1 MGRYLVRGFLQ
12 AIVLVVLVSI
22 IVFALIHAAPGGPGA
37 VMADD
42 RLSPDEIARMRANLG
57 LDKPLP
63 VQYVEWARNLLT
75 GDFGISYAD
84 GRPVLDTILQRVP
97 NTLILA
103 GTAFLLSLA
112 VAIPVGV
119 FTGARSNSK
128 IDNLVSGLTFVAMSV
143 PVFWIG
149 IIGIILFSVTWGWLP
164 SSGMYTINQDKSLV
178 DLLKHLVMPAIV
190 LSLPSMAM
198 FTRFVRV
205 SVLET
210 LQRDYVRTARAKGL
224 SPRAVMYRHVLRT
237 ALMPI
242 ITIVGISLPAVVT
255 GAAVTESVFGWPGM
269 GRLGYDAILSR
280 DFPVILTLNFI
291 AAVLTLI
298 GTLVSDVLYAL
309 ADPRIKF

>member
-112 VAIPVGV
+112 VAIP
-119 FTGARSNSK
+119 
-128 IDNLVSGLTFVAMSV
+128 
-143 PVFWIG
+143 P
-149 IIGIILFSVTWGWLP
+149 LP
-164 SSGMYTINQDKSLV
+164 SS
-178 DLLKHLVMPAIV
+178 VMVASTQPVSTMAM
-190 LSLPSMAM
+190 SPSM
-198 FTRFVRV
+198 RV
-205 SVLET
+205 ARSV
-210 LQRDYVRTARAKGL
+210 
-224 SPRAVMYRHVLRT
+224 
-237 ALMPI
+237 
-242 ITIVGISLPAVVT
+242 
-255 GAAVTESVFGWPGM
+255 
-269 GRLGYDAILSR
+269 
-280 DFPVILTLNFI
+280 
-291 AAVLTLI
+291 
-298 GTLVSDVLYAL
+298 
-309 ADPRIKF
+309 